1 VSDVALSVESVWKRF
16 ARRGPR
22 ATTLKN
28 LLLHHVSS
36 FRRDHF
42 WALQDVNLQVGV
54 GETIGVIGANGSGKS
69 TLLRLIGGLGRPS
82 RGRVTRHRE
91 VQALLSLGDALDPL
105 LTGRENA
112 LTAGILAGYRRREIA
127 AKLDEIAA
135 FAELEEFMDDPLR
148 TYSDG
153 MRLRLGFAVATS
165 TAPEVMLIDEV
176 LSVGDFRFQQKC
188 LTRLRELQTEGT
200 TIVFASHDETQVR
213 ELCERAVWLA
223 HGRVG
228 AIGDPA
234 EVYDAYHHSLQAETE
249 RRAGEEGEHESAE
262 TATVGEGGTRFG
274 TAEVQ
279 ITDVRVAPAQLVSG
293 NDATAVRVEIDLVPR
308 EPVDDPIVG
317 ISLHRVNDFT
327 TVLDVSTD
335 TDGLRLGRVDRP
347 LSVSIAFD
355 RLDVQP
361 GSYRFD
367 VGVYERDWTYA
378 YDYHWHA
385 YPIEVLSSGSN
396 AFGPAR
402 RWSVD

>member
-1 VSDVALSVESVWKRF
+1 MSEIALSIESVWKRY

-22 ATTLKN
+22 TTTLKN
-28 LLLHHVSS
+28 LLLHHVAS

-176 LSVGDFRFQQKC
+176 LSVGDLRFQQKC
-188 LTRLRELQTEGT
+188 LTRLRELQAEGT

-213 ELCERAVWLA
+213 DLCERAVWLA
-223 HGRVG
+223 RGRVG

-249 RRAGEEGEHESAE
+249 RRAAEIGEHETAE
-262 TATVGEGGTRFG
+262 ATTVGEGGSRFG

-279 ITDVRVAPAQLVSG
+279 ITDVRVSPAQLVTG
-293 NDATAVRVEIDLVPR
+293 DDAAPVRLEIDLVPR

-317 ISLHRVNDFT
+317 VSLHRVTDFT

-347 LSVSIAFD
+347 LTVSIAFD

-367 VGVYERDWTYA
+367 VGVYEREWAYA

-385 YPIEVLSSGSN
+385 YPIEVLSSGGN
-396 AFGPAR
+396 AFGPGR
-402 RWSVD
+402 RWSLD